1 MIKINLK
8 KNYYY
13 AICLKTFVI
22 IGTIFFIL
30 NLGYFFCLRAKLEI
44 RENCYLSLLALEK
57 ELNKQIKISSGPNYR
72 EEIKNLKNKFDIFVN
87 DQLDKLIFQILSG
100 QLISPVFDF
109 YKINFLSI
117 KNKEFLI
124 SLQGENDLSS
134 TNNLINFL
142 NIIARLDKF
151 ILIENFRWNILSS
164 LLDPKKQNI
173 FFLFRLY
180 SFYSENKNLI
190 LALSKT
196 TKIKQKCILKKALM
210 KFPLNKIKMIGYYS
224 YNKVKNF
231 GFVLLPNKEIF
242 KVQLGDQLGLD
253 RDLVIGINDQQIFIL
268 NKNFDKIIR
277 LSIESRKLT
286 YVKNFWQ

>member
-8 KNYYY
+8 RIYYY
-13 AICLKTFVI
+13 ATCLKTFVI

-30 NLGYFFCLRAKLEI
+30 TLGYFFCLRTKLEI
-44 RENCYLSLLALEK
+44 RENHYLSLLTLKK
-57 ELNKQIKISSGPNYR
+57 ELNRQIKISSVPNCR
-72 EEIKNLKNKFDIFVN
+72 EEIKNLKSKFDIVVN
-87 DQLDKLIFQILSG
+87 DQLDKFVSQILSG
-100 QLISPVFDF
+100 QFISPFFDF
-109 YKINFLSI
+109 YKINFLEI
-117 KNKEFLI
+117 KNEKLLI
-124 SLQGENDLSS
+124 SLQVENDLLS

-151 ILIENFRWNILSS
+151 ILVENFRWNILNGLSKS
-164 LLDPKKQNI
+164 KKQNI

-180 SFYSENKNLI
+180 SFNSKNKNLI
-190 LALSKT
+190 LALSKEI
-196 TKIKQKCILKKALM
+196 KIKQKSILKKAVI

-224 YNKVKNF
+224 YNKIKNF
-231 GFVLLPNKEIF
+231 GFVLLPNKQVF

-277 LSIESRKLT
+277 LSIENRKLA
-286 YVKNFWQ
+286 YVKNFS